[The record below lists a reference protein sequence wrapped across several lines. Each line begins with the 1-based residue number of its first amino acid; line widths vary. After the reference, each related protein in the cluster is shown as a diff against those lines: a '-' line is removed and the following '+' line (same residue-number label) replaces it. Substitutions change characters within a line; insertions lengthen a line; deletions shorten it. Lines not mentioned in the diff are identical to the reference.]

1 MSQEQREVLDPK
13 LFVGDR
19 GGLKKLKT
27 ETRRM
32 VSRPDRQVVF
42 MSGLRKEGEEEDV
55 GEGSSSKWWKSPG
68 AERRNSDLQPSHQGN
83 ERNISHTSCFLPA
96 PCR

>member
-1 MSQEQREVLDPK
+1 MEEMSQEQREVLDLK

-32 VSRPDRQVVF
+32 TSRPDRQVVF
-42 MSGLRKEGEEEDV
+42 MSGLRKEGEEEEDV
-55 GEGSSSKWWKSPG
+55 GEGSSNKQV
-68 AERRNSDLQPSHQGN
+68 EMTL
-83 ERNISHTSCFLPA
+83 I
-96 PCR
+96 